1 MYWRGRK
8 CRREDLRNP
17 KRHHHVEK
25 LRLVFG
31 YFSSVVSAG
40 IQVRLVGLND
50 DAWAEIMKRRV
61 LPMACCFLS
70 SAKHLFRSVDW
81 EENLVRRVMNA
92 CDGGRYDPEFVV
104 VQKRNSALQTDLR
117 RRGTSGGATT
127 KEFLVVRKEGP
138 RTVKLRPTSS
148 LKTLSPERGRRTD
161 RATPASLQR

>member
-70 SAKHLFRSVDW
+70 SAKHLFRPTERESVCATESIGW
-81 EENLVRRVMNA
+81 QARLSRGQRHEGKKA
-92 CDGGRYDPEFVV
+92 GRGADPF
-104 VQKRNSALQTDLR
+104 A
-117 RRGTSGGATT
+117 A
-127 KEFLVVRKEGP
+127 F
-138 RTVKLRPTSS
+138 
-148 LKTLSPERGRRTD
+148 
-161 RATPASLQR
+161 

>member
-1 MYWRGRK
+1 
-8 CRREDLRNP
+8 LRNP

-70 SAKHLFRSVDW
+70 SAKHLFRSTTG
-81 EENLVRRVMNA
+81 EN
-92 CDGGRYDPEFVV
+92 
-104 VQKRNSALQTDLR
+104 
-117 RRGTSGGATT
+117 
-127 KEFLVVRKEGP
+127 
-138 RTVKLRPTSS
+138 
-148 LKTLSPERGRRTD
+148 
-161 RATPASLQR
+161 

>member
-1 MYWRGRK
+1 MLRTDARGEWSK
-8 CRREDLRNP
+8 
-17 KRHHHVEK
+17 
-25 LRLVFG
+25 
-31 YFSSVVSAG
+31 SA
-40 IQVRLVGLND
+40 
-50 DAWAEIMKRRV
+50 
-61 LPMACCFLS
+61 
-70 SAKHLFRSVDW
+70 FRSVDW